1 MDQFVKV
8 PGDNPMNSSLDVSR
22 VKRKFLDLAYGEHP
36 KQKLDIY
43 LPETGEGPF
52 PTIVYIHGGA
62 FIGGDKR
69 DDQMLY
75 VSDGIVRGYAVVSY
89 EQRLLPEGVF
99 PLPVYDTKA
108 ALRWLKAHA
117 AEYCLDPISAKS

>member
-69 DDQMLY
+69 DYQMLY
-75 VSDGIVRGYAVVSY
+75 VSDGIARG
-89 EQRLLPEGVF
+89 
-99 PLPVYDTKA
+99 
-108 ALRWLKAHA
+108 
-117 AEYCLDPISAKS
+117 